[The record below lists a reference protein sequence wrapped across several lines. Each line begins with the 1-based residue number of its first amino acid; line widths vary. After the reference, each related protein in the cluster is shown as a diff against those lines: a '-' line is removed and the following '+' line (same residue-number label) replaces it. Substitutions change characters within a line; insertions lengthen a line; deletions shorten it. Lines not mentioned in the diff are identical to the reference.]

1 MRYCIFCGIQVSDA
15 PDAPLNV
22 SIRGNSRL
30 NPTLTHWFGRRGT
43 RMVTPVAESA
53 MPDEQEH
60 MAFVHGFTPISQ
72 HMVNGRVVSQGPW
85 ACIVDRDDIP
95 HEFGEQ
101 WERVSSREGRRVA

>member
-1 MRYCIFCGIQVSDA
+1 MRYCIFCGMQVSDA

-22 SIRGNSRL
+22 SVRGNSSL

-53 MPDEQEH
+53 MPDEKEH
-60 MAFVHGFTPISQ
+60 MAFVHGFAPISE
-72 HMVNGRVVSQGPW
+72 HMVNGKVVSQGPW
-85 ACIVDRDDIP
+85 ACIVDRDDLAY
-95 HEFGEQ
+95 EFGEQ